1 MSQAEKAKKR
11 AINVGLESSSLAKLK
26 KEWRVE
32 LTKRERVSEFFN
44 ARGKCRSLDQNMD
57 IVCGIRLA
65 QKVGLIGP
73 LHVFAN

>member
-11 AINVGLESSSLAKLK
+11 AINVGLAKLK